1 MIVQIIG
8 CIALVLF
15 VSQFLFEPFIPKND
29 EVRGF
34 YIIDNSL
41 LLIAA
46 AICFK

>member
-8 CIALVLF
+8 YGSLLLF
-15 VSQFLFEPFIPKND
+15 ILQFFLTPLLPNYKEI
-29 EVRGF
+29 RGY

>member
-8 CIALVLF
+8 WFCLILFCI
-15 VSQFLFEPFIPKND
+15 QFTLCSFMPSFKELK
-29 EVRGF
+29 GF